1 MVLLN
6 VKHLNNSIFLVETT
20 LTASVDET
28 LAQIIKLHNGI
39 LKVNRVVEHLKDIS
53 EHGVHL
59 PANMIGLL
67 PDQIS
72 ELKLCEPDVQL
83 TEPSQGF
90 DTHPDPLQ
98 RRNGKRPTEAGRDI
112 LEKTAGEASAKVSRE
127 NVAAGLPVTWS
138 SVEEALQ
145 QVKGAISIVYPQGVP
160 VYEPLRMELENR
172 EDLSGTQAS
181 KQVIDPAEGVLW
193 FASKELQTGKKLSEY
208 LGKHEK
214 TKVVVKLSTRSAG
227 QPTREPLLSQDDQT
241 RLMMANHKRKEELE
255 ALDKAS
261 RDDDSYLNS
270 SWADPNAL
278 KRKMHGVGNVSW
290 K

>member
-90 DTHPDPLQ
+90 ETDPDPLQ

-112 LEKTAGEASAKVSRE
+112 LEKTAGGASAKVSRE

>member
-6 VKHLNNSIFLVETT
+6 VKHMNNSIFLVETT
-20 LTASVDET
+20 LMASVDET

-90 DTHPDPLQ
+90 ETDPDPLQ

-214 TKVVVKLSTRSAG
+214 TKVVVKLTTRSAG

>member
-1 MVLLN
+1 MVVLN

-90 DTHPDPLQ
+90 ETDPDPLQ

-214 TKVVVKLSTRSAG
+214 TKVVVKLTTRSAG